1 MLSKL
6 LNAHTA
12 PIDGVLPG
20 EVGDFDTANPGVRSL
35 VGAGFLVDPAN
46 SAPIRGPSVEE
57 GLALL
62 DEIERLRARVAELEA
77 SKSSKPPKAS
87 KPEPTPA
94 APAPPAS
101 EG

>member
-1 MLSKL
+1 MNAKL

-20 EVGDFDTANPGVRSL
+20 EVGEFDTANPGVKSL
-35 VGAGFLVDPAN
+35 VGAGFLVDPAS

-77 SKSSKPPKAS
+77 AKAAKPSKAS

-94 APAPPAS
+94 APPPAS